1 MPEVARRLTQ
11 LIISFLGW
19 WRGELSALVPQ
30 RLRLLFLPS
39 RKVLVLE
46 PSDHRVVLRLFRGQ
60 KCRTLGEVQRGDEKL
75 IALRLAIGRLIR
87 KINLRRTEIALR
99 LPTKESLNRTI
110 VLPWLAESEVRSA
123 LLFQIDRFTPYSTED
138 VCFDYRISARD
149 PESKR
154 LTVEL
159 TMIPRSVVE
168 SNLTLAE
175 AWGLRP
181 DIVDVL
187 DDRPDAP
194 PRLNLLSDAPAPGAS
209 KALRMLNAA
218 LATTAVIL
226 LALAIYVPVNEKGV
240 EAKALAALVG
250 EVKSKAHEVAALR
263 DEVERLQGEVG
274 FLSGEKRRAPSHV
287 QVIDALTRSL
297 PDDTWL
303 NEFTIEGRET
313 SIVGYSDGA
322 SRLIGEIDASPRFQT
337 PRFLSPVVQDA
348 RLGLERFFVSF
359 EIEQNGSDQ

>member
-1 MPEVARRLTQ
+1 MFEAARRLIQ
-11 LIISFLGW
+11 LVNSFLGW
-19 WRGELSALVPQ
+19 WLGELSALVPQ
-30 RLRLLFLPS
+30 RLRLFFSPS

-46 PSDHRVVLRLFRGQ
+46 PSEHRVVLRLFRGR
-60 KCRTLGEVQRGDEKL
+60 KCRTLGEVQRGDEEPV
-75 IALRLAIGRLIR
+75 ALRLAIGRLIR
-87 KINLRRTEIALR
+87 KINLRRTQIALR

-110 VLPWLAESEVRSA
+110 VLPWMAESEVRSA
-123 LLFQIDRFTPYSTED
+123 LMFQIDRFTPYSIED

-159 TMIPRSVVE
+159 TTISRAVVE

-187 DDRPDAP
+187 DDNPEAP
-194 PRLNLLSDAPAPGAS
+194 PRLNLLSEATAPGAS

-218 LATTAVIL
+218 LATTAVVL
-226 LALAIYVPVNEKGV
+226 LALAIYVPVKEKGV
-240 EAKALAALVG
+240 EAKALAAQVG
-250 EVKSKAHEVAALR
+250 EVKSKAQEVAELR
-263 DEVERLQGEVG
+263 LEVERLQGEAE
-274 FLSGEKRRAPSHV
+274 FLSEEKRRAPSHV
-287 QVIDALTRSL
+287 QVIDALTRSM

-303 NEFTIEGRET
+303 KELTIEGRET
-313 SIVGYSDGA
+313 NIVGYSGGA
-322 SRLIGEIDASPRFQT
+322 SRLIGEIDASPRFQN
-337 PRFLSPVVQDA
+337 PRFLSPVVQDS